1 AARRTESGSPLA
13 ETTRQFVS
21 GTRPEAKRQ
30 PAWKATRGPSG
41 AFASKTDL
49 TSYRGVT
56 MVPFASG
63 TSPVFYAENRL
74 ADDGLLDHKAR
85 IAVRA
90 ALPLKKI
97 DAQTARQ
104 ACIDRP

>member
-1 AARRTESGSPLA
+1 MASCVCGTSRPPDVSAASRVTSGRSGASSAQRTESGSPLA

-30 PAWKATRGPSG
+30 PAWKVTPGPSG

-63 TSPVFYAENRL
+63 TSPVF
-74 ADDGLLDHKAR
+74 
-85 IAVRA
+85 
-90 ALPLKKI
+90 
-97 DAQTARQ
+97 
-104 ACIDRP
+104 